1 MRYALYLLVLA
12 LAACEQ
18 QCATIALKDWTPE
31 EQRRMADEVHAL
43 PADSLLVPA
52 MNDYARLRR
61 EAR

>member
-1 MRYALYLLVLA
+1 MRYAIYVLVLA

-18 QCATIALKDWTPE
+18 QCATIAVKDWTPG
-31 EQRRMADEVHAL
+31 EQSRMADEVDAL

>member
-1 MRYALYLLVLA
+1 MRYALCLLVFG

-31 EQRRMADEVHAL
+31 EQRKVLAEERKL
-43 PADSLLVPA
+43 PDDSILIPVL
-52 MNDYARLRR
+52 NDYAKLRR